1 MRGDGITKTRFPGPA
16 TLLTQDK
23 KEGEVGKTGGAR
35 FGSGHYDHVTP
46 AMRFIGSAARLS
58 EMFNLPPVVVKRA
71 LRYSALCVLVSASAT
86 IGFGILQHP
95 ELETFSPALWL
106 QLGSQMVINTLLAV
120 FVFWLLIRAS
130 RIQAELEAAQRKSD
144 ARFRHLVDEASELLL
159 TLDAAGQ
166 VVYAS
171 EAVRTLLGRTPVE
184 VQGQLLL
191 NLVTEADR
199 ALAVRML
206 ALVSGSARELHRF
219 PLHLKSASGGA
230 RLVEILARNLLD
242 HADVSAVLLHCRD
255 ITAEHRLVQEKH
267 RIKDRMKQALAA
279 GRLGSFEWNLRTDE
293 IHPDQTFCSHLGLG
307 SERNLI
313 AKEDLLARLREE
325 ERQDLLAAV
334 ATARAKAGA
343 VEARFSLLNADGRSR
358 TLELHAQFHA
368 DPQTAEVTQLFGF
381 VQDITERTEMLQRI
395 GRYAAFPMLNPN
407 PVLEFDAEGKVT
419 LANEATRT
427 VCAECQ
433 MVPADFLPA
442 NFAQLVTQVVAGQ
455 GVRQAYELKRAE
467 RNFGITLS
475 ATAGVPSFRCYV
487 MDLTEHF
494 RTQQDLAAANRALR
508 MLVDCNQIIKRL
520 DSEQELLE
528 QVCRLIVGEGGY
540 RMAWVGYAE
549 QDAEKTVRPM
559 AWAGAEEGYL
569 SMARITWA
577 DSDRGQGPTG
587 TAIRTRLPQ
596 ICRDIAIA
604 PHFAPWR
611 EAALQRGY
619 RSSGVFPLVH
629 ENVVLGTLNMYS
641 AEVNRFDEEESKLL
655 AELAGDLAL
664 GLGLIRMREGRQ
676 AAERGLAETAERLAL
691 ALHAGNLGIYDL
703 NVQTGEAVVN
713 PEYALMLGYDP
724 ADFHETNAAWL
735 DRLHPEDR
743 ELTGQ
748 ILADYLAGKRAEY
761 RVEFR
766 QRTRTGEYKWLLSV
780 GRLIERDAAG
790 QPRRMIGTHA
800 DITAR
805 KLADAA
811 LQASER
817 EFRSLAESMPQ
828 IVWITRPDGWNIYFN
843 QQWVDYTGLTL
854 EESYGHGWN
863 KPFHPDDQQRAWEA
877 WQNATQHS
885 TDYSIECRL
894 RRADGTY
901 RWWLIRGVP
910 QRDASGQILKWFGTC
925 TDIEDIKRAEAAFAT
940 FFEQPMGLNLICTL
954 EGQIQQVNQS
964 WELML
969 GRDRQAAIGANLMD
983 FIHPDDRAATT
994 AELAKLAQGATTFHF
1009 ENRYRHQ
1016 DGSFRTL
1023 SWSAIVS
1030 EQTVYGMAV
1039 DVTEARQSQQHLKLQ
1054 AAMLANLE
1062 EGINLCRARD
1072 GLIIETNPQFDL
1084 MFGYARGELIG
1095 QSIAVLNASGA
1106 RSPEAMVQEIMSALA
1121 ARGSW
1126 SGEVE
1131 NVRKDGTRFWCRASV
1146 GVFEHREDGKVW
1158 VSAQHDITER
1168 KRAEQVLL
1176 KTATELQARNDLLAR
1191 FNRVAVDR
1199 EVRMVE
1205 LKGQINDL
1213 CQKLGEPP
1221 RYSVAPPAP
1230 GQPQS

>member
-1 MRGDGITKTRFPGPA
+1 
-16 TLLTQDK
+16 
-23 KEGEVGKTGGAR
+23 
-35 FGSGHYDHVTP
+35 
-46 AMRFIGSAARLS
+46 MRFIGSAAWLS
-58 EMFNLPPVVVKRA
+58 EMFNLPPVAVKRA
-71 LRYSALCVLVSASAT
+71 LKYSAFCGVVSASAT

-95 ELETFSPALWL
+95 ELEPFSPELWL
-106 QLGSQMVINTLLAV
+106 QLGSHMVINTLLAV

-395 GRYAAFPMLNPN
+395 GRYAAFPMLDPN

-540 RMAWVGYAE
+540 RMVWVGYAE
-549 QDAEKTVRPM
+549 QDAEKTVRPV
-559 AWAGAEEGYL
+559 AWAGVEEGYV
-569 SMARITWA
+569 SAAHITWA
-577 DSDRGQGPTG
+577 DSERGQGPTG
-587 TAIRTRLPQ
+587 VAIRTRLPQ
-596 ICRDIAIA
+596 TCRDIANA

-611 EAALQRGY
+611 DAALQRGY
-619 RSSGVFPLVH
+619 RSTGVFPLVH

-655 AELAGDLAL
+655 AQLAGDLAL

-691 ALHAGNLGIYDL
+691 ALHAGNLGIYDF
-703 NVQTGEAVVN
+703 NVQTGEVLVN
-713 PEYALMLGYDP
+713 PEYALILGYDP
-724 ADFHETNAAWL
+724 ADFHETAAAWR

-805 KLADAA
+805 KLADALLA
-811 LQASER
+811 ASER
-817 EFRSLAESMPQ
+817 RYRRLFEAAQDGIFILNAETGMIEDANPFLINLLGFSKEEFLRKKLWEVGFLRNLVANQEKFAELQQQEYVRYDHLPLETSEGRQIEVEFVSNVYDVAGQKVIQCNIRDISDRRRAEVALQEKDRLLSESQRVAQIGCWSWNFTGPIQWTDETYHLYGVSPETFSPTIDALVNLIHPEDRPRMEEWVRACGAGERPAELEFRC
-828 IVWITRPDGWNIYFN
+828 VWPDGTVRFLSGRGDRITDTEN
-843 QQWVDYTGLTL
+843 
-854 EESYGHGWN
+854 
-863 KPFHPDDQQRAWEA
+863 HPP
-877 WQNATQHS
+877 H
-885 TDYSIECRL
+885 IL
-894 RRADGTY
+894 GT
-901 RWWLIRGVP
+901 
-910 QRDASGQILKWFGTC
+910 
-925 TDIEDIKRAEAAFAT
+925 
-940 FFEQPMGLNLICTL
+940 
-954 EGQIQQVNQS
+954 
-964 WELML
+964 
-969 GRDRQAAIGANLMD
+969 
-983 FIHPDDRAATT
+983 
-994 AELAKLAQGATTFHF
+994 
-1009 ENRYRHQ
+1009 
-1016 DGSFRTL
+1016 
-1023 SWSAIVS
+1023 
-1030 EQTVYGMAV
+1030 
-1039 DVTEARQSQQHLKLQ
+1039 
-1054 AAMLANLE
+1054 
-1062 EGINLCRARD
+1062 
-1072 GLIIETNPQFDL
+1072 
-1084 MFGYARGELIG
+1084 
-1095 QSIAVLNASGA
+1095 
-1106 RSPEAMVQEIMSALA
+1106 VQ
-1121 ARGSW
+1121 
-1126 SGEVE
+1126 
-1131 NVRKDGTRFWCRASV
+1131 
-1146 GVFEHREDGKVW
+1146 
-1158 VSAQHDITER
+1158 DITER
-1168 KRAEQVLL
+1168 KRAEQALV
-1176 KTATELQARNDLLAR
+1176 KTATELQARNDLLVR

-1221 RYSVAPPAP
+1221 RYVIPVVAAPA
-1230 GQPQS
+1230 QPQS